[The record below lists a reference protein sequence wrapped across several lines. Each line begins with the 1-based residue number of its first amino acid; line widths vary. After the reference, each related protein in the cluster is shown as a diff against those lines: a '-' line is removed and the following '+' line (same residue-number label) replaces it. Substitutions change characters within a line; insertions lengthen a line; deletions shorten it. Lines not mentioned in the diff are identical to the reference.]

1 MAAVMTFVLLC
12 REMSVFCYF
21 FAKSS
26 IFMNCFRSTVLN
38 VLDKMNIKQN
48 EQYQR
53 RCIDDLTEV
62 AIAVKTDLR
71 FVAQGET
78 NSSKQVMNIVRFIHI
93 SF

>member
-1 MAAVMTFVLLC
+1 
-12 REMSVFCYF
+12 
-21 FAKSS
+21 
-26 IFMNCFRSTVLN
+26 MNCFRSTVLN

>member
-1 MAAVMTFVLLC
+1 
-12 REMSVFCYF
+12 
-21 FAKSS
+21 
-26 IFMNCFRSTVLN
+26 MNCFRSTVLN

-93 SF
+93 SFEAKRK

>member
-1 MAAVMTFVLLC
+1 
-12 REMSVFCYF
+12 MSVFCYF
-21 FAKSS
+21 FCK
-26 IFMNCFRSTVLN
+26 IFHIYELFSVYYSKRLGKNEY
-38 VLDKMNIKQN
+38 QN
-48 EQYQR
+48 EQHYR

-62 AIAVKTDLR
+62 AIAAKTDLR